1 MDRNYRSHRFKKFY
15 LVFGTAFP
23 IISRE
28 QKTIYTKFGFRD
40 LWIHCI
46 FQSCPPPDPQLK
58 LHICM
63 DYGALDKVKSATN
76 IAVRGSVF
84 CIWSHSPS
92 NTSGRK
98 DSHSPPRI
106 CRPGNHTVV
115 VGWNSEG
122 KHQASYLLKEYA
134 FIYRF
139 ARSRSSIIHS
149 TSLYFDVAVKRIC
162 KGGIFERLIFQNS
175 KFVYWILTSIVLIG
189 GCTNLKWSNGM
200 NKRYGRLYNVV

>member
-1 MDRNYRSHRFKKFY
+1 MDSLH
-15 LVFGTAFP
+15 
-23 IISRE
+23 
-28 QKTIYTKFGFRD
+28 
-40 LWIHCI
+40 
-46 FQSCPPPDPQLK
+46 FQSCPDPDPQLK
-58 LHICM
+58 LQICRK
-63 DYGALDKVKSATN
+63 DYGALDNVKSATN
-76 IAVRGSVF
+76 IAVRGSVL

-134 FIYRF
+134 FIHSVCRF
-139 ARSRSSIIHS
+139 SFKYNPLYF
-149 TSLYFDVAVKRIC
+149 LYFDVAVKKIC
-162 KGGIFERLIFQNS
+162 RCDFTARSIFQNS
-175 KFVYWILTSIVLIG
+175 KLVYWILTSIVLLG

-200 NKRYGRLYNVV
+200 NKKYGRLYNVV